1 MILTILGDSHAIND
15 FLRQPSIF
23 PAISDGCDITPDGF
37 HAPLD
42 NNHLYIGGYVE
53 GALIGIMVYHI
64 SNNDIECHIQVLPEY
79 RKQHAEEFAKQSLD
93 IFRGGKKRV
102 IANIPEKFQNV
113 IRFAKKVGFEG
124 ITTINGV
131 CSMRLK

>member
-1 MILTILGDSHAIND
+1 MILTILGDSRVIND
-15 FLRQPSIF
+15 LLRHPSIF

-42 NNHLYIGGYVE
+42 SNYLYIGGYVE
-53 GALIGIMVYHI
+53 DALIGIMVYHI
-64 SNNDIECHIQVLPEY
+64 SSNDIECHIQVLPEY
-79 RKQHAEEFAKQSLD
+79 RKQHAEEFARQALD

-102 IANIPEKFQNV
+102 IAKIPEKFQNV
-113 IRFAKKVGFEG
+113 IRFAKKVGFEE